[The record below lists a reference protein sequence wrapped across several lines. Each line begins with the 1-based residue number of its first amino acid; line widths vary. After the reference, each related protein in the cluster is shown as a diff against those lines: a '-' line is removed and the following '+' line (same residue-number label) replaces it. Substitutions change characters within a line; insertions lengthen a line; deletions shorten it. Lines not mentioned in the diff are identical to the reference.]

1 MLHFERW
8 KIIAIV
14 ATCLAGLLFASP
26 NFFSK
31 EFVATWPNFLP
42 KRQMPLG
49 LDLRGGAHLLLAMDT
64 NDLRKEWLTQL
75 REDSRKNLRDAKIG
89 FSAIGIS
96 GDALQIRLA
105 KPEDMDA
112 AMTALKPLIQP
123 VGNAILGTSGNNITI

>member
-14 ATCLAGLLFASP
+14 GTCLAGLLFASP

-31 EFVATWPNFLP
+31 EFVSTWPSFLP

-49 LDLRGGAHLLLAMDT
+49 LDLRGGAHLLLALDT

-75 REDSRKNLRDAKIG
+75 REESRKNLRDAKIG
-89 FSAIGIS
+89 FAAIGIA
-96 GDALQIRLA
+96 GDALQIRRRRQHPLLLRLDEW
-105 KPEDMDA
+105 PERR
-112 AMTALKPLIQP
+112 
-123 VGNAILGTSGNNITI
+123 LGHPIEEDV